1 MAEREI
7 ILDFIDRFKGSE
19 EVFLHGCCYWF
30 AHILNDRF
38 RQAYET
44 DVLYEPVEGH
54 FITKIGNRLYD
65 VRGDVTDL
73 YRGKPMY
80 DMFEEEFENSGMYRH
95 LMRDCRDFGAAEDDC
110 EGA

>member
-1 MAEREI
+1 M
-7 ILDFIDRFKGSE
+7 
-19 EVFLHGCCYWF
+19 
-30 AHILNDRF
+30 
-38 RQAYET
+38 
-44 DVLYEPVEGH
+44 
-54 FITKIGNRLYD
+54 
-65 VRGDVTDL
+65 TDL

>member
-38 RQAYET
+38 WQAYET
-44 DVLYEPVEGH
+44 DVLSLSRA
-54 FITKIGNRLYD
+54 ISSQRSAIGFTMC
-65 VRGDVTDL
+65 VA
-73 YRGKPMY
+73 M
-80 DMFEEEFENSGMYRH
+80 
-95 LMRDCRDFGAAEDDC
+95 
-110 EGA
+110 